1 MFHPR
6 IFKAAL
12 WLVPIMAITLSPLRA
27 QENAKSEKQEK
38 AGHGRQNVTGCL
50 QKGDE
55 PGGFTLTG
63 DDGKVWELTSSSD
76 VNLADHVGHKVTVS
90 GAVMPES
97 KEHEAKMEAHEK
109 KEAGGKDYDD
119 LKVNKLE
126 MVSDSCK

>member
-1 MFHPR
+1 MTLNPFSLREAKRRGQTAHPVATLQQWLYGHAFHQGACSRSSYKEVTMFHPR

-76 VNLADHVGHKVTVS
+76 VNLADHVGHK
-90 GAVMPES
+90 
-97 KEHEAKMEAHEK
+97 
-109 KEAGGKDYDD
+109 
-119 LKVNKLE
+119 
-126 MVSDSCK
+126 